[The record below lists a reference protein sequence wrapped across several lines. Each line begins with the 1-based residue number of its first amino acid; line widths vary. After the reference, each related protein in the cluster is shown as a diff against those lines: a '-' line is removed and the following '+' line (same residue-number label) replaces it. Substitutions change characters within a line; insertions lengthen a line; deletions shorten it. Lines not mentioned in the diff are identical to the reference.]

1 MAKKYWL
8 MKSEPNT
15 YSIDD
20 LRRDK
25 KTCWEGVRNYQARN
39 LMRDEMSVGDEVLF
53 YHSSAKPAGVA
64 GLARVCRVAYPD
76 HTALDKNSKYYD
88 DKASRDNPIW
98 MMVDV
103 QFVAAFPEIVSL
115 ETIKS
120 TPALTGI
127 LVAKRGMR
135 LSVQPVDRK
144 HFDHIKKMGS

>member
-1 MAKKYWL
+1 MAKNYWL

-15 YSIDD
+15 YSIAD
-20 LRRDK
+20 LQRDQ

-39 LMRDEMSVGDEVLF
+39 LMRDDMRVGDEVLF

-64 GLARVCRVAYPD
+64 GLARVCAAAYPD
-76 HTALDKNSKYYD
+76 HTALDKKSKYYD
-88 DKASRDNPIW
+88 EKATKDNPIW

-103 QFVAAFPEIVSL
+103 EFVAAFPEIISL

-120 TPALTGI
+120 TAALSGI

-135 LSVQPVDRK
+135 LSVQPVEKK
-144 HFDHIKKMGS
+144 HFDFIRKMAK